1 MRNSFR
7 HLMILCL
14 IIARG
19 TAEERKDAAPPR
31 RPLILLTND
40 DGIEAAGLKAV
51 LEELEKVGE
60 VLVAVPARD
69 WSGASQSIRLDGT
82 LRVKAVGR
90 EAGKGPMF
98 AVGGPPATCVL
109 LAAEHLAR
117 GRRFDLAVSGLNHG
131 ENLGLDL
138 PCSGTVGAARMAAD
152 LGIPAVALSL
162 AYGSKEFRAA
172 AEASLPLLRA
182 ALETGREGEWEKGLV
197 LNANFPRG
205 APSSWKKPVLVRP
218 GGRGF
223 ILTHRAKEPEDGE
236 MLFEPHLG
244 LAPGPF
250 PEGSDARA
258 MAEGH
263 VTVTPAGN
271 AAASPE
277 VYKSLAAWKIFR

>member
-1 MRNSFR
+1 MRHSLTFMTIAC
-7 HLMILCL
+7 MIF
-14 IIARG
+14 AGG
-19 TAEERKDAAPPR
+19 TAEERKEGAPSR
-31 RPLILLTND
+31 RPFILLTND
-40 DGIEAAGLKAV
+40 DGFEAAGLKAI

-60 VLVAVPARD
+60 VLVAAPARD
-69 WSGASQSIRLDGT
+69 RSGASQSIQLDGPV
-82 LRVKAVGR
+82 RVRAVAR
-90 EAGKGPMF
+90 EGGGEPVY
-98 AVGGPPATCVL
+98 AVDGPPATCVL

-138 PCSGTVGAARMAAD
+138 PSSGTVGGARMAAD

-162 AYGSKEFRAA
+162 AFGSKEFRAA
-172 AEASLPLLRA
+172 AGASLPLIRA
-182 ALETGREGEWEKGLV
+182 ALEQGRAGEWEKGLV

-205 APSSWKKPVLVRP
+205 APAAWKKPVLVRP

-223 ILTHRAKEPEDGE
+223 VLMHRVNDPQGGE

-244 LAPGPF
+244 LAAGPF

-258 MAEGH
+258 LAEGH
-263 VTVTPAGN
+263 ITVTPAGN
-271 AAASPE
+271 APANGE